1 MTCLFKLLGTS
12 VVSLSVCALMY
23 SANAA
28 TARSGSSNARSAM
41 INSGMGASQQRMPTM
56 PTLPIISVGNVSTNV
71 PEPWNPNV
79 PNNPGPDTPDEPT
92 PPEPDEPTPPD
103 PDEPT
108 PPEPDKEC
116 PDGGEKNSKYTVDM
130 CMNDVL
136 RCINNGALP
145 NGLNDLFNED
155 IRNSIVNGMG
165 HCINQTEKCVS
176 QVRRDCRNVYRSSA
190 DVWIDF
196 NSRRVQPEYYA
207 FVLRKTGLTPNQ
219 AENTCWLLDKNTYGS
234 SFNAVSN
241 SGMVTHEYNDPVG
254 AYNKQQGNILIKSNP
269 LGATVNNGNPGVDGA
284 RGHYARW
291 DAATATCMVRVGAYN
306 KDKPIVNSWLFGAVG
321 DDRPAEV
328 WKETGETFN
337 CGKDLFGFS
346 LMKDTNT
353 AAVVGI
359 GGGTV
364 LGAGAGAIAGHGA
377 RAFDCSND
385 GHLKKLT
392 EQLRDSGKINILNQ
406 YLVDK
411 ISTTGEPITRAQ
423 CNDILELQGV
433 YTEYKNAISN
443 CQTMN
448 SAIIETETEVT
459 VTTTVTE
466 TGSAAKKSTTTTNNE
481 IQTAVSNNL
490 NQALSSINSQNNNG
504 RCMFKPLNLALTQG
518 SGVECTAQTGCR
530 TINEISREV
539 NTLGDVLSRLEILK
553 GEKSNMGKS
562 IVTGAAIGAGAGGLA
577 TAITAYVEKSNINC
591 RVGDNL
597 NQVGFG
603 KSHHIDTLKDFYVK
617 WNLRLPDTIAPTAKV
632 TDCKSWQDMCAMYH
646 DMNDCKNAQFNY
658 KPDSENKT
666 ELVYSA
672 CKPSGSVCV
681 ENYSVAKSY
690 GACE

>member
-1 MTCLFKLLGTS
+1 MTRLSKLLGTS
-12 VVSLSVCALMY
+12 VISVSIFALIY
-23 SANAA
+23 GANAA
-28 TARSGSSNARSAM
+28 TARNGTSNARSATA
-41 INSGMGASQQRMPTM
+41 NSGVGTAQQRMPSM
-56 PTLPIISVGNVSTNV
+56 PTLPIISVGNVSTDI
-71 PEPWNPNV
+71 PEQWNPNI
-79 PNNPGPDTPDEPT
+79 PNNPDPDTPDEPN
-92 PPEPDEPTPPD
+92 PPQPDNPNPGS
-103 PDEPT
+103 
-108 PPEPDKEC
+108 EC
-116 PDGGEKNSKYTVDM
+116 PDGGVKDSKYTVDM

-136 RCINNGALP
+136 QCVNNGALP

-155 IRNSIVNGMG
+155 LRNAIVNGMG
-165 HCINQTEKCVS
+165 QCINQTEKCVA
-176 QVRRDCRNVYRSSA
+176 QVRRDCRNIYRSSA

-196 NSRRVQPEYYA
+196 NSRKVQPEYYA

-234 SFNAVSN
+234 SFNAVSI
-241 SGMVTHEYNDPVG
+241 SDKTTHEYNNPVG
-254 AYNKQQGNILIKSNP
+254 AYNSQHGNILIKRNP
-269 LGATVNNGNPGVDGA
+269 LGVKVNNGNPGVDGA

-291 DAATATCMVRVGAYN
+291 DATTGTCLIRIGAYN
-306 KDKPIVNSWLFGAVG
+306 KDKPIINSWLFGAVG
-321 DDRPAEV
+321 DDRPAEA

-392 EQLRDSGKINILNQ
+392 EQLRESGKTNILNQ
-406 YLVDK
+406 YLIDT
-411 ISTTGEPITRAQ
+411 ISVTGEQITQSQ
-423 CNDILELQGV
+423 CNDILELQAL
-433 YTEYKNAISN
+433 YNEYKDAISN
-443 CQTMN
+443 CQSMN
-448 SAIIETETEVT
+448 SAIVETETEVT

-466 TGSAAKKSTTTTNNE
+466 TGSSVSDNAV
-481 IQTAVSNNL
+481 QTAVSNSL
-490 NQALSSINSQNNNG
+490 NQALNSINSQNDTG
-504 RCMFKPLNLALTQG
+504 RCMFKPLNMALTQG
-518 SGVECTAQTGCR
+518 TGVECTAQTGCR
-530 TINEISREV
+530 TIDEINREV
-539 NTLGDVLSRLEILK
+539 NTLGGVLSRLEILK
-553 GEKSNMGKS
+553 GEKGNMGKS
-562 IVTGAAIGAGAGGLA
+562 IATGAAIGAGAGGLA
-577 TAITAYVEKSNINC
+577 TAITAYVEKNNINC

-597 NQVGFG
+597 EQVGFG
-603 KSHHIDTLKDFYVK
+603 KSHHIGTLKDFYVK

-646 DMNDCKNAQFNY
+646 DLNDCKNAQFNY
-658 KPDSENKT
+658 KPNDANKT

-690 GACE
+690 GACK

>member
-28 TARSGSSNARSAM
+28 TARSGSLNARSAM
-41 INSGMGASQQRMPTM
+41 ANDGTGVPQQRMPTM
-56 PTLPIISVGNVSTNV
+56 PTLPIISVGNISTNV
-71 PEPWNPNV
+71 PEPWNPNI
-79 PNNPGPDTPDEPT
+79 PNNPGPNTPGNPTPDKPTPDEPT
-92 PPEPDEPTPPD
+92 PPKPGA
-103 PDEPT
+103 
-108 PPEPDKEC
+108 EC
-116 PDGGEKNSKYTVDM
+116 PDGGLRDSKYTIDM

-136 RCINNGALP
+136 RCVNNGALP

-165 HCINQTEKCVS
+165 QCMNQTEKCVS

-196 NSRRVQPEYYA
+196 NSRKVQPEYYA

-219 AENTCWLLDKNTYGS
+219 AENTCWLLDKNTYGA

-241 SGMVTHEYNDPVG
+241 SGMVTREYNNPVG
-254 AYNKQQGNILIKSNP
+254 AYNEQNGNILIKKNP

-291 DAATATCMVRVGAYN
+291 DAATATCMVRIGAYN
-306 KDKPIVNSWLFGAVG
+306 KDKPIINSWLFGAVG

-392 EQLRDSGKINILNQ
+392 EQLRESGKTNILNQ
-406 YLVDK
+406 YLIDT
-411 ISTTGEPITRAQ
+411 ISVTGEQITQSQ
-423 CNDILELQGV
+423 CNDILELQAL
-433 YTEYKNAISN
+433 YNEYKDAISN
-443 CQTMN
+443 CQSMN
-448 SAIIETETEVT
+448 SAIVETETEVT

-466 TGSAAKKSTTTTNNE
+466 SGTTTPANDDATRAA
-481 IQTAVSNNL
+481 ISNSV
-490 NQALSSINSQNNNG
+490 NQALSSVNSQNNNG
-504 RCMFKPLNLALTQG
+504 RCMFKPLNLAITQG
-518 SGVECTAQTGCR
+518 TGVECAAQTGCR
-530 TINEISREV
+530 TIDEINREV
-539 NTLGDVLSRLEILK
+539 NTLGGVLSQLEILK
-553 GEKSNMGKS
+553 GEKGNMGKS
-562 IVTGAAIGAGAGGLA
+562 IATGAAIGAGAGGLA
-577 TAITAYVEKSNINC
+577 TAITAYVEKNNINC

-646 DMNDCKNAQFNY
+646 DLNDCKNAQFNY
-658 KPDSENKT
+658 KPNDANKT

-672 CKPSGSVCV
+672 CKPSGSVCI

>member
-1 MTCLFKLLGTS
+1 MACLFKLFGTS
-12 VVSLSVCALMY
+12 VVSLGVCALMY
-23 SANAA
+23 GANAA
-28 TARSGSSNARSAM
+28 TARGGNASNARAATINTSTGAM
-41 INSGMGASQQRMPTM
+41 QQRMPTM
-56 PTLPIISVGNVSTNV
+56 PTLPIISVGNVSTNI
-71 PEPWNPNV
+71 PEPWNPGYPDTPDV
-79 PNNPGPDTPDEPT
+79 PDVPDEPDVPDVPDTPDEPDT
-92 PPEPDEPTPPD
+92 PTPGD
-103 PDEPT
+103 
-108 PPEPDKEC
+108 EC
-116 PDGGEKNSKYTVDM
+116 PDGGVKNSSYTVDM

-136 RCINNGALP
+136 RCVNNGALP

-155 IRNSIVNGMG
+155 FRNAIMNGMG
-165 HCINQTEKCVS
+165 QCITQTEKCVA

-196 NSRRVQPEYYA
+196 NSRKVQPEYYA

-234 SFNAVSN
+234 SFSAVSN
-241 SGMVTHEYNDPVG
+241 SGMVTREYNNPVG
-254 AYNKQQGNILIKSNP
+254 AYNTQQGNISIKQNP
-269 LGATVNNGNPGVDGA
+269 LGATVNNDNPGVDGA

-291 DAATATCMVRVGAYN
+291 DAATGTCLVRIGAYN

-328 WKETGETFN
+328 WQETGTTFN

-359 GGGTV
+359 GGGAL

-377 RAFDCSND
+377 RAFDCSNED
-385 GHLKKLT
+385 HLKKLT

-406 YLVDK
+406 YMVNK
-411 ISTTGEPITRAQ
+411 VSTTGETITQSQ
-423 CNDILELQGV
+423 CNDILDLQGV
-433 YTEYKNAISN
+433 YTEYKNAIATCSS
-443 CQTMN
+443 MN
-448 SAIIETETEVT
+448 SAVVETETEVT
-459 VTTTVTE
+459 VTMTVTE
-466 TGSAAKKSTTTTNNE
+466 TGTTTKGDQTINNATQAA
-481 IQTAVSNNL
+481 ISNNL
-490 NQALSSINSQNNNG
+490 NQALNSINQQNNTG
-504 RCMFKPLNLALTQG
+504 RCTFKPLNLALTSG

-530 TINEISREV
+530 TLNEITREV
-539 NTLGDVLSRLEILK
+539 NTLGDVLAHLEILK

-562 IVTGAAIGAGAGGLA
+562 IAVGTAIGAGAGGLA

-591 RVGDNL
+591 RIGDNL

-632 TDCKSWQDMCAMYH
+632 TDCKSWQDTCAMYH

-658 KPDSENKT
+658 KPDGAGAT

-672 CKPSGSVCV
+672 CKPSGSTCI

-690 GACE
+690 GACN